1 MQGSRGLRPFEESGQ
16 RSARSVVGDSE
27 QRSAGSLVGGFESEG
42 LATRHETHNRE
53 LLADKAASFPKI
65 VSGGIVKSSN
75 DHRDYRL
82 VTLNNSM
89 EVVIIH
95 DHSMS
100 SSAAAVNI
108 HAGSFWDPEDIP
120 GLAHFLEHMLF
131 LGSEKYPEKDQFGKY
146 LADRSGASNAET
158 GSEHTT
164 FYFNIDQARAR
175 GISLP
180 PVPFARDGG
189 VWMWSLCTR
198 NILNT
203 LSTYSRISSSVRC

>member
-1 MQGSRGLRPFEESGQ
+1 L
-16 RSARSVVGDSE
+16 VGDGPA
-27 QRSAGSLVGGFESEG
+27 RA
-42 LATRHETHNRE
+42 RRDTHNRE
-53 LLADKAASFPKI
+53 LLADEPTIFSKV
-65 VSGGIVKSSN
+65 VSGGIVKSAN

-89 EVVIIH
+89 EVVIVH
-95 DHSMS
+95 DHTMS

-146 LADRSGASNAET
+146 LADRAGSSNAET

-164 FYFNIDQARAR
+164 FYFDIDQARPDWVR
-175 GISLP
+175 RCRSLP
-180 PVPFARDGG
+180 HRRAR
-189 VWMWSLCTR
+189 VR
-198 NILNT
+198 NT
-203 LSTYSRISSSVRC
+203 SKMLSTCSQTSSSVRC